1 MIPPDRAVGRPL
13 TDAELD
19 RLEDL
24 LDAPAFADTAMRTD
38 ALHGFVTAVASAPVT
53 IPAERWLAEALGD
66 HAGSDAQREAAEALI
81 QRLHADAVLL
91 LLEGHGVDPLLYPLD
106 DAGEALDYATWCEG
120 YLAGM
125 ALADPPWSDFVDGDE
140 LTALLAPF
148 LALALEHEQPEAG
161 ATHPLAG
168 LAPEELA
175 RFTAAARERLP
186 EAVQDV
192 YDCLAAHRPK
202 AEPVRREA
210 PKVGRNDPCPCG
222 SGKKFKRCCGAAA

>member
-1 MIPPDRAVGRPL
+1 MTPPDRAVGRPL

-24 LDAPAFADTAMRTD
+24 LDSPAFAEAAMRTD
-38 ALHGFVTAVASAPVT
+38 ALHGFLTAVASAPVT
-53 IPAERWLAEALGD
+53 IPAERWLAEALGA
-66 HAGSDAQREAAEALI
+66 HAASDADRAAAETLI
-81 QRLHADAVLL
+81 RRLHADVALL

-106 DAGEALDYATWCEG
+106 EEGEALDYATWCEG

-125 ALADPPWSDFVDGDE
+125 ALADPPWTAFAEGDA
-140 LTALLAPF
+140 LTARLAPF
-148 LALALEHEQPEAG
+148 LALALDGGRSDTDAPG
-161 ATHPLAG
+161 PLDG

-175 RFTAAARERLP
+175 RFSAVARERLP

-192 YDCLAAHRPK
+192 YDYLDAQRPK
-202 AEPVRREA
+202 AVPVRRDA

-222 SGKKFKRCCGAAA
+222 SGKKFKRCCGATA